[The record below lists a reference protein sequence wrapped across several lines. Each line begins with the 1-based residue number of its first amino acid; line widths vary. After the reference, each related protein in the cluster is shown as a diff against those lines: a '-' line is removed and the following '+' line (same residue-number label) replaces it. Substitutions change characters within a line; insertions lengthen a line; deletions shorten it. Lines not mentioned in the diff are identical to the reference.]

1 MPRKKLPEEER
12 IARKKE
18 SDLRRNRKYMQK
30 VRQVMVKFNLETEES
45 AMFDF
50 IDNKGNMQGYIKKLI
65 QRDMAGKVDWED

>member
-45 AMFDF
+45 TMFDF